1 MTAGDEWAP
10 YPTHFSG
17 DIVFNTLNQIA
28 NIELN
33 QLMDTSL
40 NSESTNLTPV
50 FENLFEFCFNRSYT
64 QATLPHHFP
73 DYSATPG
80 ALATSLMPS
89 GIYAA
94 LITRIE
100 AAWKKA
106 WAMFKG
112 AKTSSEPAPVLTAS
126 FPESPQGQ
134 ALLKAFRDQLLLAV
148 EETGKTIL
156 DLPEATPEDARV
168 YAELMHRQLYMLMQF
183 IEAE

>member
-28 NIELN
+28 NIELSQWISIALN
-33 QLMDTSL
+33 FESITLTSI
-40 NSESTNLTPV
+40 
-50 FENLFEFCFNRSYT
+50 FENLFEFCFYRSYT

-80 ALATSLMPS
+80 ALAAPLMPS

-126 FPESPQGQ
+126 FPESPLGQ
-134 ALLKAFRDQLLLAV
+134 ALLQAFRHQLLL
-148 EETGKTIL
+148 ELETPGNNIL
-156 DLPEATPEDARV
+156 DAPKVTPEDGKV
-168 YAELMHRQLYMLMQF
+168 YAELMQF

>member
-50 FENLFEFCFNRSYT
+50 FENLFEFCFYRSYT

-126 FPESPQGQ
+126 FPESPLGQ
-134 ALLKAFRDQLLLAV
+134 ALLQAFRHQLLL
-148 EETGKTIL
+148 ELETLGNNIL
-156 DLPEATPEDARV
+156 DAPKVTPEDGKV

>member
-28 NIELN
+28 NIELSQWISIALN
-33 QLMDTSL
+33 FESITLTSI
-40 NSESTNLTPV
+40 
-50 FENLFEFCFNRSYT
+50 FENLFEFCFYRSYT

-80 ALATSLMPS
+80 ALAASLMPS

-112 AKTSSEPAPVLTAS
+112 AKTSSEPSPILTTS
-126 FPESPQGQ
+126 FPESSLGQ
-134 ALLKAFRDQLLLAV
+134 ALLQAFRHQLLL
-148 EETGKTIL
+148 ELETPGNNIL
-156 DLPEATPEDARV
+156 DAPKVTPEDGKV